1 MRQTPRG
8 TRLPGR
14 TGVARVWGLVALALC
29 MALGFVAVRGWKQR
43 GAGPE
48 TPALW
53 LSDAAHRPLEV
64 RLSLPAAD
72 VYRP

>member
-1 MRQTPRG
+1 MRQTPPG

-29 MALGFVAVRGWKQR
+29 MALGFVAVRVWRQR
-43 GAGPE
+43 SDGPE

-53 LSDAAHRPLEV
+53 LSEASHRPLEV